1 MRDLN
6 DYKDQYLLNNPFE
19 PHLVKYRR
27 NNILKYIDNYQSE
40 SILEIGCGSQ
50 PLFEYLDF
58 FKKFVVVEPIKKF
71 TDIALGFAKNHKLN
85 NSIKIINQLFEGKTE
100 NISDFDFI
108 VCAGLLHEINDPLE
122 LVQALYE
129 VADENSIVHVNV
141 PNAFSFHR
149 LLGVEAG
156 IIKDVKEKIA
166 FPEEVPS

>member
-1 MRDLN
+1 M
-6 DYKDQYLLNNPFE
+6 
-19 PHLVKYRR
+19 
-27 NNILKYIDNYQSE
+27 
-40 SILEIGCGSQ
+40 
-50 PLFEYLDF
+50 
-58 FKKFVVVEPIKKF
+58 
-71 TDIALGFAKNHKLN
+71 
-85 NSIKIINQLFEGKTE
+85 
-100 NISDFDFI
+100 
-108 VCAGLLHEINDPLE
+108 HEINDPLE